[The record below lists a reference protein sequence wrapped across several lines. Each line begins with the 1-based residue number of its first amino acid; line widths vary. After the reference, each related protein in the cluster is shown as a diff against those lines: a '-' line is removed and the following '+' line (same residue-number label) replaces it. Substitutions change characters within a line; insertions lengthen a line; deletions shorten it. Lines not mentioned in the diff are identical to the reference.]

1 MKTSG
6 HRYERGWATG
16 LIVIG
21 VLLLVGVGFFA
32 FAILRDPGT
41 YYEKWVPGDE
51 TAGPEASYEWTSSGL
66 VVAFTDTSVI
76 GDSTIERW
84 QWDFGDGT
92 DSRDPNPSHT
102 FTEPGEWSVILEV
115 VDDSGAT
122 SKAEGAVEI
131 EPGAANDGSGGIG
144 LNDVADKL
152 VGTVERSSKGGFVV
166 LLVVGLFV
174 VLTLIGGRL
183 IRQGVRLMR
192 PVPEKINVKLRPKEL
207 ELTILDAEPDKAR
220 ESVGATTPPASSG
233 GEELQATEK
242 PIGTPVDTDI
252 HDLAKSN

>member
-21 VLLLVGVGFFA
+21 VLLLVGVGLFA

-76 GDSTIERW
+76 GDGAIERW
-84 QWDFGDGT
+84 EWDFGDGT
-92 DSRDPNPSHT
+92 DGRDPNPSHT
-102 FTEPGEWSVILEV
+102 FTEPGEWAVTLKV

-122 SKAEGAVEI
+122 SKAEGTVEI
-131 EPGAANDGSGGIG
+131 EPGATNDGSGGIG
-144 LNDVADKL
+144 LNDVADRI
-152 VGTVERSSKGGFVV
+152 VDTVERSSKGGFVV
-166 LLVVGLFV
+166 FLVVGLFV

-207 ELTILDAEPDKAR
+207 ELTILETEPENVQETA
-220 ESVGATTPPASSG
+220 GATATPASTA
-233 GEELQATEK
+233 GEEPQATEK
-242 PIGTPVDTDI
+242 PISTPVDADV
-252 HDLAKSN
+252 HDMAKSS

>member
-21 VLLLVGVGFFA
+21 VLLLVAVGLSA

-41 YYEKWVPGDE
+41 YYEKWVPDDE

-66 VVAFTDTSVI
+66 AVAFTDTSVI
-76 GDSTIERW
+76 GDNTIERW
-84 QWDFGDGT
+84 EWDFGDGA

-102 FTEPGEWSVILEV
+102 FTEPGEWSVTLEV
-115 VDDSGAT
+115 VDDNGAT
-122 SKAEGAVEI
+122 SMAEGTVEI
-131 EPGAANDGSGGIG
+131 EPGATNDGSGGIG

-207 ELTILDAEPDKAR
+207 ELTILETEPENVQETA
-220 ESVGATTPPASSG
+220 GATTPPASSA
-233 GEELQATEK
+233 GEELQPTGE
-242 PIGTPVDTDI
+242 PTSTPVDADI
-252 HDLAKSN
+252 HDLAKST